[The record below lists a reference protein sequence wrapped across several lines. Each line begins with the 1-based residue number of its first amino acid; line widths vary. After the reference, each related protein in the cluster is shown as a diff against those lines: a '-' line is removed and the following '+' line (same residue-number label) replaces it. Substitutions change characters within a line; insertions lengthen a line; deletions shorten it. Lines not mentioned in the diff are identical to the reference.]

1 MIGAPL
7 YAYTGCGGGGLAAG
21 SSPYVREKVI
31 MLTTW
36 TQPRLHGGKSKED
49 TEEDSSGGSP
59 PRLRGKA
66 FLTRCSTCK
75 MLETH
80 SLSPH
85 SGASRRC
92 PPTVTFAPCSGCSG
106 LGNPPE
112 GFKPV
117 YDALPL
123 PEASAPPTVWRVAPK
138 ILGRVIRIPHSGV
151 TVHRVCWFLLR
162 VYSVVCADG
171 WRLLERMGTATQ
183 PACIALFDL
192 YLQQTPSP

>member
-1 MIGAPL
+1 MPPGEVGTQESPAYLATLQVMPGILSHLNDCGAFVCVHRL
-7 YAYTGCGGGGLAAG
+7 WWWGGGLAAG

-36 TQPRLHGGKSKED
+36 TQPRLHGGKSQED
-49 TEEDSSGGSP
+49 GEEDSSGGSP

-117 YDALPL
+117 YEALPL
-123 PEASAPPTVWRVAPK
+123 PEASAPP
-138 ILGRVIRIPHSGV
+138 
-151 TVHRVCWFLLR
+151 
-162 VYSVVCADG
+162 VVVG
-171 WRLLERMGTATQ
+171 
-183 PACIALFDL
+183 
-192 YLQQTPSP
+192 SP